1 MNRAGRA
8 VRFAMIALAAL
19 VVGLLL
25 YRVVRQDRTDIV
37 PAAMSEQ
44 SPGEPDAGPQRPG
57 ELHRPPRAH
66 VEDRASSP
74 DSAKSSL
81 LVAERSWQYVQQTQR
96 CAALRSHEQW
106 RMNHED
112 DAPPSP
118 MDEATAAVL
127 RRECAGFG
135 FDWRRAQHE
144 LERAAT
150 LGSTAAQR
158 VYAENPG
165 LAPHHASAEA
175 EAWRRWRDRAPG
187 YLDAA
192 IARGDGE
199 AAMLYGLASM
209 RNECNSEGGMPSL
222 CMRTFPLNAILPRD
236 DVDAYAHLLLA
247 QQLGVGD
254 FTDELNARL
263 VALGAL
269 LSEAQRAEAAAR
281 ASRMRHGTGG

>member
-19 VVGLLL
+19 VAGLLL
-25 YRVVRQDRTDIV
+25 YRVARHSRSDIAQ
-37 PAAMSEQ
+37 AASSTH
-44 SPGEPDAGPQRPG
+44 SPGEPDAGPQRAG

-66 VEDRASSP
+66 VEDHASPP
-74 DSAKSSL
+74 DSAESSL
-81 LVAERSWQYVQQTQR
+81 VTAERSWQYVQQTQR
-96 CAALRSHEQW
+96 CRALRSHEQW

-127 RRECAGFG
+127 RRECAGFE
-135 FDWRRAQHE
+135 FDWRRAQRE
-144 LERAAT
+144 LERAAA

-165 LAPHHASAEA
+165 LALHHASAEA

-192 IARGDGE
+192 IDRGDGE
-199 AAMLYGLASM
+199 VAMLYGLASM

-222 CMRTFPLNAILPRD
+222 CMRTFPLNAILARD

-254 FTDELNARL
+254 FTAELNARL
-263 VALGAL
+263 VALGAS
-269 LSEAQRAEAAAR
+269 LSDTQRAEAAAR
-281 ASRMRHGTGG
+281 AAALRGGR